1 MVGMGKKR
9 DREIG
14 DAVEELARAETVA
27 FGGVGFAGTLL
38 PVTEA
43 YDRVEAALAEQPE
56 AVREHLDRLLTRG
69 SPAGRAYAA
78 TLLERVDPAAARA
91 AWRAMRDDP
100 GQFTTYSGCVMGRAS
115 LGEYATSR
123 LAEA

>member
-1 MVGMGKKR
+1 MGKKR